1 MGNSAWSANADKQAL
16 DRKCRAMPS
25 SLSCASNR
33 TQTSQFG
40 AYQLAPLD
48 LLDPRPTLWLQKK
61 KNSDSF
67 SPSTGLQIPTL
78 PQQVDTQQLP
88 LHCGLQPLW
97 SILLQPATIWPVH
110 EIPGLLGLEGSFG
123 TTWSTLSSLTTWVIG
138 RDLKDQNGIAANN
151 KVGTRMWASWFLVQ
165 VTSVWTLKASLL
177 GMVWDGN
184 MATVQWSTLLTR
196 WIRWW
201 WGYFPTQTPH
211 DWETPVFPIQ

>member
-1 MGNSAWSANADKQAL
+1 MQSDAFKSVLCFQQNSDFSVRSIPAGPTGSPRSQAHI
-16 DRKCRAMPS
+16 M
-25 SLSCASNR
+25 
-33 TQTSQFG
+33 TTE
-40 AYQLAPLD
+40 
-48 LLDPRPTLWLQKK
+48 K

>member
-1 MGNSAWSANADKQAL
+1 MQSDAFKSVLCFQQNSDFSVRSIPAGPTGSPRSQAHIMTTE
-16 DRKCRAMPS
+16 KKK
-25 SLSCASNR
+25 
-33 TQTSQFG
+33 
-40 AYQLAPLD
+40 
-48 LLDPRPTLWLQKK
+48 LWL
-61 KNSDSF
+61 
-67 SPSTGLQIPTL
+67 
-78 PQQVDTQQLP
+78 
-88 LHCGLQPLW
+88 LQPLNW
-97 SILLQPATIWPVH
+97 APDPYTTSAGWYSAASTTLRPPTSLKHPASACHYLTCSWDSWAFRTRRELRHYLVHSLLPDN
-110 EIPGLLGLEGSFG
+110 LG
-123 TTWSTLSSLTTWVIG
+123 IG